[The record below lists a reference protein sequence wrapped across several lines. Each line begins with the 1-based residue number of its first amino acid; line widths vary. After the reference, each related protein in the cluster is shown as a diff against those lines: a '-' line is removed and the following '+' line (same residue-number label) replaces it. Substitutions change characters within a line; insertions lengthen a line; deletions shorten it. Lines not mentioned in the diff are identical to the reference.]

1 MEKTWITR
9 VVIRG
14 KNKAVVV
21 LGDAFYAAEY
31 MRKKFEVEVFA
42 GDAFWVKEFE
52 SYDSLLSKCI
62 DVYVLEDG
70 YNLVQHKHEV
80 EDGVIVVWHEIVRAA

>member
-31 MRKKFEVEVFA
+31 IRKKFEVEVFA

-52 SYDSLLSKCI
+52 SYGDAVSKYV
-62 DVYVLEDG
+62 DTYVLEDG
-70 YNLVQHKHEV
+70 VFLKHNQLVR
-80 EDGVIVVWHEIVRAA
+80 G